1 MYPNL
6 ARNPV
11 VLATTFGVY
20 FALGQLGLAL
30 GRLAGAET
38 AVWPPSGFALA
49 ATLVLGRPIWPAILA
64 GAFALSL
71 STTGYIA
78 ASVTVAIGHALA
90 AVIGAELVDRMA
102 RGVAVFKSATTIFRF
117 AAIAAL
123 VIAPIGAS
131 FGAVAVTFVGAAPWT
146 DLAPVAMR
154 LWLANLTGILV
165 VAPFVTLWA
174 TTPFE
179 RARWIELLEM
189 GVLLLFLVAVGLV
202 VFGGRFPSDVQNY
215 PLDFLCV
222 PVLLWAAFR
231 FGRRHTATALMV
243 LAGIAVWGTLRG
255 FGPFAR
261 DSEDEALVL
270 LQAYTSVMA
279 ITGLVLA
286 AVVAEHRAAEA
297 QLLEL
302 ATTDPLTGLVNYR
315 RLLEVLRTEIA
326 RSGRTKR
333 PFAIL
338 FLDMNG
344 LKKINDKHGHLVGS
358 RALCRIADALRR
370 SCRVIDTP
378 ARFGGDEFAVVLPE
392 TGDEGGWSVLGRVS
406 QQLAADSDK
415 LLVTV
420 SAGIAVYPRDGDS
433 PTLLL
438 RAADKALYEAKTQAK
453 TRRSTPPPGDELK
466 TGTLF

>member
-1 MYPNL
+1 
-6 ARNPV
+6 
-11 VLATTFGVY
+11 
-20 FALGQLGLAL
+20 
-30 GRLAGAET
+30 
-38 AVWPPSGFALA
+38 
-49 ATLVLGRPIWPAILA
+49 
-64 GAFALSL
+64 
-71 STTGYIA
+71 
-78 ASVTVAIGHALA
+78 
-90 AVIGAELVDRMA
+90 
-102 RGVAVFKSATTIFRF
+102 
-117 AAIAAL
+117 
-123 VIAPIGAS
+123 
-131 FGAVAVTFVGAAPWT
+131 
-146 DLAPVAMR
+146 
-154 LWLANLTGILV
+154 
-165 VAPFVTLWA
+165 
-174 TTPFE
+174 
-179 RARWIELLEM
+179 
-189 GVLLLFLVAVGLV
+189 
-202 VFGGRFPSDVQNY
+202 
-215 PLDFLCV
+215 
-222 PVLLWAAFR
+222 
-231 FGRRHTATALMV
+231 MV

-286 AVVAEHRAAEA
+286 SVVAEHKAAEA

-315 RLLEVLRTEIA
+315 RLLEVLRAEIA

-453 TRRSTPPPGDELK
+453 TRRSAPPPGNELK